1 MKRPAVIIMATMI
14 CVTVTSS
21 YVPRAKAGSEA
32 LFDTAEIRDESTL
45 DVKVLD
51 DWHVDTVGGA
61 TRQKLI
67 EIRVAEWW
75 PGRDYRIPVRMIVPT
90 ERKAR
95 GFHITGGHSYKS
107 LEKDAELNSLDL
119 KLIEGGVGVVYTVV
133 QPLEKMPGG
142 SDLSKGMLKQ
152 FLKTLNP
159 RYTTLW
165 IWPMTLMRAV
175 TAVYLEDDYF
185 EAGKIAGSGGS
196 KNGAAP
202 AIALV
207 NDDRFTATCSSVA
220 PAYASPLRL
229 YEKASMDEVESA
241 NDRFFKAL
249 ESGQIDPGEHSPE
262 WYRSNAWGTSERD
275 MHTMALAAG
284 WTWDDIRRLT
294 KDVVKCVLASENWGR
309 LMARR
314 ASVFFQP
321 GTHDWVAYD
330 ILWGAQNHPEIP
342 VYYRPNGGHS
352 QTAHPAAETNA
363 ANLDAFL
370 MRHFFGGDPMLEPP
384 KSSYSIIDDKLRVS
398 VTFDKG
404 PQADSGRIWWIYD
417 RDPGGSAGYLCTRIP
432 DDQWMDMTFNS
443 KTGAWTAVID
453 LARDVSTID
462 FFSNHG
468 LRVNGYKAYLSSPYT
483 RVEIRESKG
492 GALASMAKA
501 VDASESTQH
510 REPDVIYVPTP
521 QDVVDKMLDLAQVKK
536 EDLLYDLGC
545 GDGRIVVTAARRFG
559 CRAVGYD
566 IDPQR
571 VRESLENVEKG
582 KVGHLVRIEQKDIF
596 TLDLSKV
603 NVITLYLLPSLNV
616 KLIPQLEKLRP
627 GSRIVSHDFR
637 MRGVK
642 PDKIIRL
649 TSSEDQDKHKIFL
662 WTAPLK
668 KKSSENAPSIQD

>member
-1 MKRPAVIIMATMI
+1 MKRPAIVIIMI
-14 CVTVTSS
+14 CITVISTN
-21 YVPRAKAGSEA
+21 VPKAKAGSET
-32 LFDTAEIRDESTL
+32 LFETAEIRDESTL
-45 DVKVLD
+45 DVKVLS
-51 DWHVDTVGGA
+51 DWHVDKVGGA

-67 EIRVAEWW
+67 EIKVAEWW
-75 PGRDYRIPVRMIVPT
+75 PGLNYRIPVRMIVPT
-90 ERKAR
+90 QGKAR
-95 GFHITGGHSYKS
+95 GFHITGGHSYTS
-107 LEKDAELNSLDL
+107 LKKDAKLSNLDL

-142 SDLSKGMLKQ
+142 SDLSKGMIKQ

-175 TAVYLEDDYF
+175 TAVYLEDEYF

-202 AIALV
+202 AIALI
-207 NDDRFTATCSSVA
+207 NDSRFTATCSSVA

-229 YEKASMDEVESA
+229 FEKAAMDQVEAA
-241 NDRFFKAL
+241 NERFFKAL
-249 ESGQIDPGEHSPE
+249 GSNRIKSGEHPAE
-262 WYRSNAWGTSERD
+262 WYRSNSWGTSERD

-294 KDVVKCVLASENWGR
+294 GDVVKYVFVSENWDQ

-314 ASVFFQP
+314 ASVLFQP

-342 VYYRPNGGHS
+342 VYYKPNGGHS
-352 QTAHPAAETNA
+352 QTAHPAAENNA

-370 MRHFFGGDPMLEPP
+370 IKHFFGGDSLLEPP
-384 KSSYSIIDDKLRVS
+384 KTSYSIIDYKLRVN
-398 VTFDKG
+398 VTFNEG
-404 PQADSGRIWWIYD
+404 PQPESGRIWWIYD
-417 RDPGGSAGYLCTRIP
+417 REPGGSAGYLCTRIP
-432 DDQWMDMTFNS
+432 DDQWMDMTFNPR
-443 KTGAWTAVID
+443 TGVWTAVID
-453 LARDVSTID
+453 LARNVSTID

-468 LRVNGYKAYLSSPYT
+468 LQVNGYKAYLSSPYT
-483 RVEIRESKG
+483 RVEINESKDG
-492 GALASMAKA
+492 ILALMKKT
-501 VDASESTQH
+501 VDVSESTLYK
-510 REPDVIYVPTP
+510 EPDVVYVPTP
-521 QDVVDKMLDLAQVKK
+521 QDVVDRMLDLAQVKK
-536 EDLLYDLGC
+536 DDLLYDLGC
-545 GDGRIVVTAARRFG
+545 GDGRIVVTAAKRFG

-571 VRESLENVEKG
+571 VRESLDNVEKE

-596 TLDLSKV
+596 TLDLSKA

-616 KLIPQLEKLRP
+616 KLIPQLEKLRS
-627 GSRIVSHDFR
+627 GSRVVSHDFR

-642 PDKIIRL
+642 PDKIVRL
-649 TSSEDQDKHKIFL
+649 TSSEDKDEHKIFM
-662 WTAPLK
+662 WTTPLK
-668 KKSSENAPSIQD
+668 KKISGNARSVRD